1 MTQISRNPSTAA
13 DQTYDLI
20 IVGGGIYGVM
30 LSLESARRGLRS
42 LLIERQDFGGAT
54 SHNSLRIVH
63 GGFRYLQKA
72 DFHRFYESVNE
83 RRWFL
88 QNFPDLVRP
97 LPCLMPLYGK
107 GLRRPPILK
116 TALLMNDA
124 MSFYRNQKIR
134 TDAHL
139 EDGKIISSQQVK
151 QLFPQV
157 DIEGLKGG
165 AVWHDARMPDS
176 QRLLISLLRWACS
189 LGATALNYVEAK
201 QILTENNR
209 VIGVV
214 AEDQLTGETYEYKAT
229 KLVNAAG
236 PWCQELAAQFD
247 QNSANLFHK
256 SIAWNVLFDRKTLSE
271 YALAVEPKK
280 ADAQTYFLHPWKG
293 RLLAGTI
300 HGVWSKEIGYRPQPS
315 PEELKEFIDNLNLAI
330 PGLNV
335 SENDVLRI
343 YSGLLPA
350 AKPGSNALAVRE
362 VIFNH
367 TKPQGAYSICGV
379 KFTTSRL
386 VAEKTI
392 NQVFPNTTPV
402 SSTVAPPDAVQKP
415 RGIFDYDWYP
425 DPKDD
430 RWQTELK
437 ELIKAES
444 VHHLDDLILRR
455 TSLGDNPERAM
466 KIAPILCQLFNW
478 DQTKSQEE
486 IDRLKM
492 FYFDKPL
499 VLA

>member
-1 MTQISRNPSTAA
+1 MTQISRSPSTAA
-13 DQTYDLI
+13 HQTYDLL

-30 LSLESARRGLRS
+30 LSLEAARRGLRS
-42 LLIERQDFGGAT
+42 LLIERNDFGGAT

-88 QNFPDLVRP
+88 KNFPDLVRP

-116 TALLMNDA
+116 TALLVNDA

-139 EDGKIISSQQVK
+139 NDGQIISATQVK

-157 DIEGLKGG
+157 DTEGLKGG

-176 QRLLISLLRWACS
+176 QRLLMSLLRWACS

-209 VIGVV
+209 FTGVI
-214 AEDQLTGETYEYKAT
+214 AEDQLTGETYEFRAT

-236 PWCQELAAQFD
+236 PWSREFAAQFD
-247 QNSANLFHK
+247 QDYPHLFQK
-256 SIAWNVLFDRKTLSE
+256 SIAWNVLFDRETLSE

-300 HGVWSKEIGYRPQPS
+300 HGVWSKDIGERPQPS
-315 PEELKEFIDNLNLAI
+315 AEELREFIDNLNLAI

-350 AKPGSNALAVRE
+350 AKAGSNELAVRE
-362 VIFNH
+362 VILNH
-367 TKPQGAYSICGV
+367 KTPQGAYSVCGV

-392 NQVFPNTTPV
+392 SQVFPNTQPV
-402 SSTVAPPDAVQKP
+402 SATDFPPDAVQKP
-415 RGIFDYDWYP
+415 RGIFDYHWYP
-425 DPKDD
+425 DPKDN
-430 RWQTELK
+430 RWKTELN
-437 ELIKAES
+437 ELIKTES
-444 VHHLDDLILRR
+444 VHHLDDLVLRR
-455 TSLGDNPERAM
+455 TSLGDHPERVM
-466 KIAPILCQLFNW
+466 KIAPDLCQLFDW
-478 DQTKSQEE
+478 DEAKCQEE
-486 IDRLKM
+486 IDRLKT
-492 FYFDKPL
+492 FYFEKPL

>member
-54 SHNSLRIVH
+54 SYNSLRIVH

-88 QNFPDLVRP
+88 NHFPDLVRP
-97 LPCLMPLYGK
+97 LSCLMPLYGQ
-107 GLRRPPILK
+107 GLRRPSILK
-116 TALLMNDA
+116 TALLVNDA
-124 MSFYRNQKIR
+124 MSFYRNQNIR
-134 TDAHL
+134 SDTEL
-139 EDGKIISSQQVK
+139 EDGKIISPQQVQ

-157 DIEGLKGG
+157 DTAGLKGG

-176 QRLLISLLRWACS
+176 QRLVISLLRWACS
-189 LGATALNYVEAK
+189 LGSTVLNYVAAK

-209 VIGVV
+209 VVGVV
-214 AEDQLTGETYEYKAT
+214 AEDQLTGDTYEYRGA

-236 PWCQELAAQFD
+236 PWCRELAAQFD
-247 QNSANLFHK
+247 QDYPHLFHK
-256 SIAWNVLFDRKTLSE
+256 SIAWNVLFDRESLSE

-280 ADAQTYFLHPWKG
+280 PDAQTYFLHPWKG
-293 RLLAGTI
+293 RLFAGTI
-300 HGVWSKEIGYRPQPS
+300 HGVWSKDIDYKPQPS
-315 PEELKEFIDNLNLAI
+315 PEELQEFIDHLNLAI
-330 PGLNV
+330 PGLKV

-350 AKPGSNALAVRE
+350 TQPGSNELAVRE
-362 VIFNH
+362 VILTHKN
-367 TKPQGAYSICGV
+367 PQGAYSVSGV

-392 NQVFPNTTPV
+392 NQVFPNTPPI
-402 SSTVAPPDAVQKP
+402 STTASPPDTIQKP
-415 RGIFDYDWYP
+415 RGIFDYHWYP
-425 DPKDD
+425 DEQDNH
-430 RWQTELK
+430 WQAELK
-437 ELIKAES
+437 ELITTES
-444 VHHLDDLILRR
+444 VYHLEDLVLRR
-455 TSLGDNPERAM
+455 TSLGDNPERAIKM
-466 KIAPILCQLFNW
+466 APRLCQLFDWNEA
-478 DQTKSQEE
+478 QSQQE
-486 IDRLKM
+486 IERLKT
-492 FYFDKPL
+492 FYFEKPL